1 MVTRRE
7 FITKMSAGLCCLA
20 LNISCKKE
28 PGSHKVRF
36 GVISDVH
43 QDLQSDAPRRL
54 LLSMHQRIGIRT
66 LLFNWEIY
74 PTEKTSIRSGKCGNN
89 FPGRDTAFSVTMTW
103 IILLKMLW

>member
-54 LLSMHQRIGIRT
+54 QAFIDASN